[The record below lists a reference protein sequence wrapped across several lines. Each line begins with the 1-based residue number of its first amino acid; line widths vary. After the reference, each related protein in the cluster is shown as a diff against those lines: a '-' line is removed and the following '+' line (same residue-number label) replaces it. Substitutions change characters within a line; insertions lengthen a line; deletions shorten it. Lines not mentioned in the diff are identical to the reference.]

1 MLYNLIAVFDPAR
14 ECVLM
19 CRRRKPPFAGL
30 LNFVGGKIEPGE
42 DHAQAAYRELREE
55 TGITDMPLV
64 HLMDLA
70 YPLEGFSMEVYAGA
84 LEQQRD
90 VRGEENALCWVR
102 LSEDFT
108 DESRFAGRGNL
119 DHIVRY
125 WRAQKI

>member
-1 MLYNLIAVFDPAR
+1 
-14 ECVLM
+14 
-19 CRRRKPPFAGL
+19 
-30 LNFVGGKIEPGE
+30 
-42 DHAQAAYRELREE
+42 
-55 TGITDMPLV
+55 MPLV

-84 LEQQRD
+84 LEQQTD

-102 LSEDFT
+102 LSEDFA

>member
-14 ECVLM
+14 EHVLM

-30 LNFVGGKIEPGE
+30 LNFVGGKVEPGE
-42 DHAQAAYRELREE
+42 DHAQAAHRELSEE
-55 TGITDMPLV
+55 TGITDLPLV
-64 HLMDLA
+64 HLMDFA
-70 YPLEGFSMEVYAGA
+70 YPLEGFSMEVYAGVLA
-84 LEQQRD
+84 QQTD

-108 DESRFAGRGNL
+108 DESRFAGHGNL

-125 WRAQKI
+125 WRAQKT